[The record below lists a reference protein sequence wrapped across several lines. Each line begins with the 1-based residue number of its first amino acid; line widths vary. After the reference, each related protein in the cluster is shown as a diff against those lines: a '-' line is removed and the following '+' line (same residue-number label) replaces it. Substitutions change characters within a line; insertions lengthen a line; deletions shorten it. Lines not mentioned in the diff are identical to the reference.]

1 MLLAAISMSSQRP
14 EDETSSPPSAGVPSK
29 GEAKLRDEVS
39 GAGEIAADK
48 SKSPSGQKPPW
59 WKFWGR

>member
-1 MLLAAISMSSQRP
+1 MSSQRP
-14 EDETSSPPSAGVPSK
+14 EDETSRPPTPESSSK
-29 GEAKLRDEVS
+29 GEAKLRDEVT

-48 SKSPSGQKPPW
+48 SKRPSVQKLPW